1 MAKGAVEN
9 RIIRNMTTFLVENL
23 MKKNNCSRDDALT
36 LLMKT
41 STFEALMDIET
52 DLYLESKESVWHIL
66 SEELAGNY
74 DALLVV

>member
-41 STFEALMDIET
+41 STFEALMDTET
-52 DLYLESKESVWHIL
+52 DLYLESKESVWYIL
-66 SEELAGNY
+66 SEELVGNY
-74 DALLVV
+74 DALLMV